1 MKKFLSIPVT
11 SEGSYLIGLENI
23 ALIEQ
28 ASTTTVTIS
37 YTSNSAGTDVLTI
50 THDALSAG
58 SEAMRDRIQD
68 SIISAYKTAWTEPKY
83 DVDFG
88 GIAPAAG
95 GLMTVTGI
103 AIA

>member
-11 SEGSYLIGLENI
+11 NEGSYLIGLENI
-23 ALIEQ
+23 ALIQQ
-28 ASTTTVTIS
+28 ASTSTVTIS
-37 YTSNSAGTDVLTI
+37 YTSNSAGTDILTI
-50 THDALSAG
+50 THDAIAAG

-68 SIISAYKTAWTEPKY
+68 SIISAYESAWTKPKY

-88 GIAPAAG
+88 GISAAAG
-95 GLMTVTGI
+95 GPVAVTGI